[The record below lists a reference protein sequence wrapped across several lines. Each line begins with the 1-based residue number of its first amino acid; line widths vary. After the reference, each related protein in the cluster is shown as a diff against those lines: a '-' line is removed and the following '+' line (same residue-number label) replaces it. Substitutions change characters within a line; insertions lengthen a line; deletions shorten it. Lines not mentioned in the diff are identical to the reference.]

1 MTPVALHAE
10 PDERLPADAAL
21 RVLMPEIAE
30 LLAIDG
36 VTELVINDAGRALTE
51 TETGW
56 RVHDMPH
63 LTAERLEAIAVAVA
77 TFTSQGI
84 SAHRPILSALLP
96 DDERIQIVVPP
107 AVPARSISITIRKPS
122 SSVIVLEVYRERGVF
137 EGTVWQRPEGLDR
150 VWNTLHPVDRELV
163 GLLEAKRFVE
173 FFTLA
178 VQARKN
184 LVPVG
189 DTGSGKTT
197 FTKSLSLHIG
207 KTERVITIEDVREL
221 FMPHLQNVVHLL
233 YSKGGQGQA
242 KVTPADLIASAMR
255 MKPDR
260 VLLAELRGSEAFD
273 FLKLMTT
280 GHEGSLC
287 TYHAR
292 SPAVALERFALM
304 AKEHPEAQAYDPA
317 ALKRLLTLTV
327 DVIAHLEARPVYDD
341 EGRQTGKVRRMTEI
355 WFDPVRKLEV
365 SYS

>member
-1 MTPVALHAE
+1 
-10 PDERLPADAAL
+10 
-21 RVLMPEIAE
+21 MPEIAQ
-30 LLAIDG
+30 LLAMDG
-36 VTELVINDAGRALTE
+36 ITELVINDAGRALTE

-56 RVHDMPH
+56 LVHEVRE
-63 LTAERLEAIAVAVA
+63 LTHERLEAIAVAVA

-107 AVPARSISITIRKPS
+107 AVPARRISFTIRKPTS
-122 SSVIVLEVYRERGVF
+122 SIIELPVYEARGVF
-137 EGTVWQRPEGLDR
+137 EGTVWRRPAGLDR
-150 VWNTLHPVDRELV
+150 VWNALSPVDRELV
-163 GLLEAKRFVE
+163 ELLEAKRFVE
-173 FFTLA
+173 FFIQA
-178 VQARKN
+178 VRERKN
-184 LVPVG
+184 IVPVG

-207 KTERVITIEDVREL
+207 TTERVVTIEDVREL
-221 FMPHLQNVVHLL
+221 FLGHLQNVVNLL

-242 KVTPADLIASAMR
+242 KVTPADLIACSMR

-260 VLLAELRGSEAFD
+260 VLLAELRGAEAFD

-304 AKEHPEAQAYDPA
+304 AKEHPEAQSYDDA
-317 ALKRLLTLTV
+317 ALKRLLMLTV
-327 DVIAHLEARPVYDD
+327 DVIAHLEAKPVYD
-341 EGRQTGKVRRMTEI
+341 EYGLQTGKKRRMTEI
-355 WFDPVRKLEV
+355 WFDPVKKLEA
-365 SYS
+365 SYA